1 MPNYFE
7 CKISEN
13 TEYMADLPWRFTFNT
28 LFWYNRGL
36 VVWYPCHYVI
46 LMEKA
51 GKGMVC
57 SQSCHIY
64 PHTRSHFYTF
74 RFALVTDVESRP
86 PDDDVVGNKIARRTA
101 FIHRAAYL
109 RHIFGVL
116 WSYVSYTFRIRFD
129 LLSVILLF
137 GDFGR
142 RRLKLQL
149 YLSVE
154 CCKFGLQLFQF
165 VLLLPYLPG
174 YLLQLWDLLFLHLVL
189 RLVLVNDGRNP
200 LLCVQEIACGGYRV
214 SHRQHAAYVIQGYWY
229 YGRTCRACDRTGQA
243 NCAFGSRWLRT
254 IQCEICHEGLSQLRE
269 QKVPHID
276 SDFACYR
283 WKQRQYARG
292 GRAIQKNKGLYT
304 ESVDEKD
311 DRE

>member
-1 MPNYFE
+1 M
-7 CKISEN
+7 
-13 TEYMADLPWRFTFNT
+13 
-28 LFWYNRGL
+28 
-36 VVWYPCHYVI
+36 
-46 LMEKA
+46 
-51 GKGMVC
+51 
-57 SQSCHIY
+57 
-64 PHTRSHFYTF
+64 
-74 RFALVTDVESRP
+74 
-86 PDDDVVGNKIARRTA
+86 VGNKIARRTA

-116 WSYVSYTFRIRFD
+116 WRYVSYTFRIRFD

-214 SHRQHAAYVIQGYWY
+214 SHRQHAAYVIQGY
-229 YGRTCRACDRTGQA
+229 
-243 NCAFGSRWLRT
+243 
-254 IQCEICHEGLSQLRE
+254 
-269 QKVPHID
+269 
-276 SDFACYR
+276 
-283 WKQRQYARG
+283 
-292 GRAIQKNKGLYT
+292 
-304 ESVDEKD
+304 
-311 DRE
+311 